1 VAFFIGG
8 ALSFLMHNTTIFIE
22 SGCMMNTSDTDNA
35 LTETLPVAAIVHEE
49 RGQADV
55 LIAQLVTELRDVG
68 HHVLGIM
75 KEPASTD
82 PGTCKQD
89 MILIDIDSGD
99 RYNISQDLGTCS
111 EGCTLDPSVVT
122 EASVVLRRA
131 LEARPDL
138 IVVNRFGKLEMV
150 GSGFHAEMIA
160 IIEAGIPVITAV
172 STSHYSAWEVFTG
185 GCAVNLAPDADAIAD
200 WCRQYLPAKGL

>member
-1 VAFFIGG
+1 
-8 ALSFLMHNTTIFIE
+8 MDH
-22 SGCMMNTSDTDNA
+22 SGTMQAADQQEMADR
-35 LTETLPVAAIVHEE
+35 LPIAAIVHEE

-55 LIAQLVTELRDVG
+55 LIAQMVAQLRGAG

-75 KEPASTD
+75 KEPASSD
-82 PGTCKQD
+82 PGMCKQD
-89 MILIDIDSGD
+89 MILIDIERGD
-99 RYNISQDLGTCS
+99 RYNISQDLGACS

-131 LEARPDL
+131 LAAKPDL

-172 STSHYSAWEVFTG
+172 STDHYPAWEAFTG
-185 GCAVNLAPDADAIAD
+185 GCAFTLPPEAGAIAD
-200 WCRQYLPAKGL
+200 WCAQHVPVQSVQAS

>member
-1 VAFFIGG
+1 
-8 ALSFLMHNTTIFIE
+8 MTT
-22 SGCMMNTSDTDNA
+22 SHTDNE
-35 LTETLPVAAIVHEE
+35 LTDTLPVAAIVHEE

-55 LIAQLVTELRDVG
+55 LIARMVEQLRDAG
-68 HHVLGIM
+68 HNVLGIM
-75 KEPASTD
+75 KEPALND

-89 MILIDIDSGD
+89 MILIDIERGD
-99 RYNISQDLGTCS
+99 RYNISQDLGACS

-131 LEARPDL
+131 LAAKPDL
-138 IVVNRFGKLEMV
+138 IVVNRFGKLEMI

-172 STSHYSAWEVFTG
+172 SVDHFPAWEEFTG
-185 GCAVNLAPDADAIAD
+185 GCAVNLPPEQTAITD
-200 WCRQYLPAKGL
+200 WCSRYLPAKPN

>member
-1 VAFFIGG
+1 VAFFIGD
-8 ALSFLMHNTTIFIE
+8 ALSFLMQNTTTLIE
-22 SGCMMNTSDTDNA
+22 GSGMMSTSSTDNA
-35 LTETLPVAAIVHEE
+35 LADILPVAAIVHEE

-55 LIAQLVTELRDVG
+55 LIAQLVAQLRDAG

-75 KEPASTD
+75 KEPASTE

-99 RYNISQDLGTCS
+99 RYNISQDLGACS

-138 IVVNRFGKLEMV
+138 IVVNRFGKLEML

-172 STSHYSAWEVFTG
+172 STSHYSAWEAFTG
-185 GCAVNLAPDADAIAD
+185 GCAANIAPDADAIAD
-200 WCRQYLPAKGL
+200 WCRQYLPTKGL